1 MPTLLVPE
9 SPYNVTVRAKTNAG
23 YGTATSIVVFSKEGS
38 MYNLRININS
48 LNSVFL
54 YLLYLEPQ
62 KMVDGVAVE
71 WTSDNSILVT
81 WMGLSYAEAK
91 GFPLYIV
98 TYAPRDGGSTG
109 SINTTSNSVT
119 LTGLDARVTYVLS
132 VLVTTGKGMYKGDT
146 TSGMY

>member
-1 MPTLLVPE
+1 MHLLH
-9 SPYNVTVRAKTNAG
+9 
-23 YGTATSIVVFSKEGS
+23 
-38 MYNLRININS
+38 
-48 LNSVFL
+48 
-54 YLLYLEPQ
+54 LEPQ
-62 KMVDGVAVE
+62 KVVDGVTVE

-91 GFPLYIV
+91 GFPLYTV
-98 TYAPRDGGSTG
+98 TYTPRDGGSTG

-119 LTGLDARVTYVLS
+119 LTGLDPGVTYVIS